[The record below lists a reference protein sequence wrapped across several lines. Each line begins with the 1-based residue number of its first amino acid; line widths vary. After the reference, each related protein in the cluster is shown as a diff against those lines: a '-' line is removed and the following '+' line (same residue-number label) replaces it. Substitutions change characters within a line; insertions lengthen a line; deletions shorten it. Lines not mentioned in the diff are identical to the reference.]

1 VDLPASVFSL
11 LVKVVWVS
19 ADGTGV
25 CAGFI
30 LETSPFIFLIKA
42 AVSIQYKIAI
52 RIATNIKA
60 QMSSALASGRG
71 RTGPM
76 LMLTLQKPLDEMVA
90 ESLQKTA

>member
-42 AVSIQYKIAI
+42 VVSIQYKIAI
-52 RIATNIKA
+52 RMLPISAP
-60 QMSSALASGRG
+60 MSRRKCRPRWRQGVLEENS
-71 RTGPM
+71 
-76 LMLTLQKPLDEMVA
+76 
-90 ESLQKTA
+90 